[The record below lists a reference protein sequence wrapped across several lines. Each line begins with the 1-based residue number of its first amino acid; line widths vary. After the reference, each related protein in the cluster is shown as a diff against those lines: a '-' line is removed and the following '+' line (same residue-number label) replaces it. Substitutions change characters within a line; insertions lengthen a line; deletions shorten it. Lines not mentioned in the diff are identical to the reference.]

1 MSRSGWYRSCE
12 WLDEAS
18 KREDLSGVFFSMIDA
33 YLRRVD
39 MSISAYLSELHKRA
53 TGGEVKNGGAYYS
66 VKKVAESKRI
76 LFPYLVDHMTEVFS
90 KEEREYLCWYY
101 VHTKKGDVRRSQL
114 LASYYD
120 EYEGKKSPKI
130 PEMFEGCSVTSKEEE
145 EISIKKLSQKEKLRK
160 EMNRKEILERA
171 LAIEIAEGR
180 LHKSIPYGELKAT
193 WK

>member
-1 MSRSGWYRSCE
+1 MSKEGWYRACT

-18 KREDLSGVFFSMIDA
+18 KRNDVSGVFFSAMDS
-33 YLRRVD
+33 YLRSVD
-39 MSISAYLSELHKRA
+39 MSISAYIGKLHNRA

-66 VKKVAESKRI
+66 VKKVAESKHI

-120 EYEGKKSPKI
+120 KYEGKKSPKI
-130 PEMFEGCSVTSKEEE
+130 PEMFEGCSVTSEEDE
-145 EISIKKLSQKEKLRK
+145 EVSINKLSQKEKLRK

-180 LHKSIPYGELKAT
+180 LHKSIPYGDLRAT

>member
-1 MSRSGWYRSCE
+1 MSKEGWYRACT

-18 KREDLSGVFFSMIDA
+18 KRNDVSGVFFGAIDS
-33 YLRRVD
+33 YLRSVD
-39 MSISAYLSELHKRA
+39 MSISAYIGKLHNRA

-120 EYEGKKSPKI
+120 KYEGKKSPKI
-130 PEMFEGCSVTSKEEE
+130 PAMFEGCSVTSKEDEE
-145 EISIKKLSQKEKLRK
+145 VSIKKLSQKEKLRK

-171 LAIEIAEGR
+171 LAIEVAEGR
-180 LHKSIPYGELKAT
+180 LHKSIPYGELRAT

>member
-1 MSRSGWYRSCE
+1 MSREGWYRSCE

-18 KREDLSGVFFSMIDA
+18 NREDLSGVFFSMIDA

-39 MSISAYLSELHKRA
+39 MSISAYLSKLHKKA
-53 TGGEVKNGGAYYS
+53 TGKEIKNGGAYYC
-66 VKKVAESKRI
+66 VKKVAEGKRI

-101 VHTKKGDVRRSQL
+101 VNTKKGDVRRSQL

-120 EYEGKKSPKI
+120 KYEGRQSPEI
-130 PEMFEGCSVTSKEEE
+130 PEVFENCFVTSMEEE
-145 EISIKKLSQKEKLRK
+145 KVSVKKLSQKEKLRK